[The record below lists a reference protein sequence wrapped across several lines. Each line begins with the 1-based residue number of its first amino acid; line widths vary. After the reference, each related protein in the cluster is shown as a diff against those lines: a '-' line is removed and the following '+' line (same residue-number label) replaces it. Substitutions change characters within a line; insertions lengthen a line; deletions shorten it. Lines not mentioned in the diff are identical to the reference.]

1 MRIEGILA
9 KWNDAREIGFI
20 TYKRG
25 THNIFVHISAFP
37 SDGQRPQLGEL
48 LSFEIDHSGKI
59 QAVNVSRPKD
69 VNTCR
74 SLQKNVGK
82 PRKNLRIVSLFIIL
96 VILISIGL

>member
-1 MRIEGILA
+1 MRLEGTLIR
-9 KWNDAREIGFI
+9 WNDAREFGFI

-37 SDGQRPQLGEL
+37 RDGQQPRVGES

-59 QAVNVSRPKD
+59 QAVNVARLSAANSVRLLRNDPSKH
-69 VNTCR
+69 
-74 SLQKNVGK
+74 
-82 PRKNLRIVSLFIIL
+82 RKNLRFAGLFIIL